1 MSILD
6 RYVLRSFI
14 EPFLMCLTGFVA
26 IWLIIDV
33 SDNFNDFLEAHANFR
48 TIFGYY
54 VTQIPTTLLMSLP
67 VGLMLALLFSLSRMS
82 RTNELISQLTA
93 GRSVVRVLMPLIVFG
108 ILLTGFC
115 LWLNWERAP
124 HAEAIKKEAM
134 QKIKR
139 GKKATDV
146 EPILAHVFRDRR
158 DNRTWYIRKLIFQ
171 PGEERMQGVH
181 VTQQDETGHILK
193 KWYASS
199 AYYNPET
206 QEWKLEKGRIVC
218 FKPDGDVDDEQQDN
232 FLRGFRIIKDWS
244 ETPWRVASTELN
256 PGGLSVPELHE
267 YMKYNSDFPAVQLA
281 PYQAN
286 LADRYALPFQCI
298 LAVFLAAPLGIVYN
312 RRGVIGG
319 VTAAMTLLVVMIMSH
334 SFFVMLGK
342 GMRMNPN
349 FSPWVP
355 VIGLGIIGLIL
366 MYYRSTNRDFPT
378 FKLFRR

>member
-1 MSILD
+1 MNILD
-6 RYVLRSFI
+6 RYVLRSFL
-14 EPFLMCLTGFVA
+14 EPFLMCFAGFVA

-33 SDNFNDFLEAHANFR
+33 SDNFNDFLEAHASFK

-54 VTQIPTTLLMSLP
+54 VTQIPTTILMSLP

-93 GRSVVRVLMPLIVFG
+93 GRSVVRVLAPLIGFG
-108 ILLTGFC
+108 LALTGFC

-124 HAEAIKKEAM
+124 HAEAIKKDAM

-139 GKKATDV
+139 GKKATDA
-146 EPILAHVFRDRR
+146 EPVLAHLFRDRH
-158 DNRTWYIRKLIFQ
+158 DNRTWYVRKLQLQ
-171 PGEERMQGVH
+171 PGHDKIQGVH
-181 VTQQDETGHILK
+181 VTQQDETGRILK

-199 AYYNPET
+199 VTYDPVK
-206 QEWKLEKGRIVC
+206 QEWKIEKGKIVD
-218 FKPDGDVDDEQQDN
+218 FKPDGDVDQQDV
-232 FLRGFRIIKDWS
+232 FLTGFRIVKDWS

-256 PGGLSVPELHE
+256 PAGLSVPELHE
-267 YMKYNSDFPAVQLA
+267 YMKFNSDFPPVQLA
-281 PYQAN
+281 PYRAN

-319 VTAAMTLLVVMIMSH
+319 VAGAMVLLVLMIMSH

-342 GMRMNPN
+342 GMRLNPM
-349 FSPWVP
+349 FSPWIP
-355 VIGLGIIGLIL
+355 DIGLGIIGMVLL
-366 MYYRSTNRDFPT
+366 YYRSTNRDFPT
-378 FKLFRR
+378 FGFSRR